1 MTKKQ
6 EKMSNESFETQLE
19 QLENIVQG
27 LEGGELTLE
36 DSLTQF
42 EKGVKLTKK
51 CQNILDKA
59 EQKVSILTASGLK
72 ETELKDSDHDVT

>member
-6 EKMSNESFETQLE
+6 EKTSDASFESQLE

-27 LEGGELTLE
+27 LEDGELTLE
-36 DSLTQF
+36 ESLTQF
-42 EKGVKLTKK
+42 EEGVKLTKK

-59 EQKVSILTASGLK
+59 EQKVSILTNG
-72 ETELKDSDHDVT
+72 ELQDAEYDVS